1 VSSLTNSAAASGV
14 TLYAR
19 VASVLRGKIAAGNW
33 AVGEMIPTIAQLS
46 REYGTAK
53 ITIRQAVK
61 LLSDEGLL
69 QSQRGKG
76 TFVSAAPLRFPQD
89 SIERMREARKG
100 VKERSKTLFRKQLD
114 EIPPLIA
121 CGDRV
126 ATGKFDFIKRVR
138 IAGNAALFMI
148 EIFIEQRFH
157 KRLGR
162 DHESAIPAVK
172 LLNAHSEGS
181 KVETTVTVTSA
192 DAETASLLQCEFAMP
207 IAQVIR
213 IVRNGKNE
221 VVLAQRVTYRADVF
235 AMQFVQEGKE
245 YLVSYMG
252 SNVRAPSRRLLR
264 DAIAQ

>member
-1 VSSLTNSAAASGV
+1 LTNSTAANGV

-33 AVGEMIPTIAQLS
+33 TVGEMIPTIAQLS

-76 TFVSAAPLRFPQD
+76 TFVSAAPAGFPQD
-89 SIERMREARKG
+89 KVERMREARKSAR
-100 VKERSKTLFRKQLD
+100 ERSRTIFRKQLD

-121 CGDRV
+121 FGDRV

-138 IAGNAALFMI
+138 VAGDAALYMI
-148 EIFIEQRFH
+148 EIFIEQKFH
-157 KRLGR
+157 KRLGH

-172 LLNAHSEGS
+172 LLNTRGDRA
-181 KVETTVTVTSA
+181 KVETIVTVTSA

-207 IAQVIR
+207 IAQLIR
-213 IVRNGKNE
+213 IVTNDSNE

-235 AMQFVQEGKE
+235 ALQMVQPGKD
-245 YLVSYMG
+245 YLASYTG